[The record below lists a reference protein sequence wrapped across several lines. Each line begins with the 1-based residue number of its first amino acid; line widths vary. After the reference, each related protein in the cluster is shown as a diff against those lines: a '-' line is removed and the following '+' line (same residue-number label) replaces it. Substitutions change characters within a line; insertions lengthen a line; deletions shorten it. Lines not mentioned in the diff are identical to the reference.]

1 MSAETIK
8 ALLIEDQLGDARLTS
23 EMVAAVTG
31 TPTQL
36 SFADRLSTG
45 MRRLAKGG
53 IDVVLLDLGLPD
65 SQGLA
70 TFATVYAQV
79 SEIPIVVLTGIDDE
93 KHGVEAVQQGA
104 QDYLVKGQV
113 DGDTLLRTIRYAIE
127 RKRSQQRIHY
137 LAYYDSL
144 TSLPNRRLFHDR
156 LSQSLALA
164 RRYNRV
170 LAVLFFDLD
179 HFKTVN
185 DTLGHP
191 VGDLLLQTVAER
203 LSCLRASDTIARLGG
218 DEFAILL
225 PEITLAED
233 VSAVAEKIL
242 VALKPPF
249 AIGGNELF
257 TSTSMGI
264 SIYPNDG
271 EDPETL
277 MKNVDIAMYRAK
289 QEGGNNYQ
297 LYSPALG
304 AKVAERMAL
313 ANRLRQAL
321 EREEFVLHYQP
332 QVDLSSGHIVGVEAL
347 LRWRH
352 PDLGLVA
359 AAQFIHVAEDS
370 GLIVPIG
377 EWVLRS
383 ACAQMQTWHAAGL
396 TQLSGAV
403 NLSNGQFRQNNLL
416 ETVTRTLI
424 DTGLDPNYLV
434 LELTERTIMENADAA
449 IGVLRELHAR
459 GIQISLDD
467 FGTGH
472 CSLSC
477 LKSFPVDNLKIDQ
490 SFICGIPSNPDDA
503 VITRTVIA
511 MAHGLSLN
519 VIAEGVETAEQ
530 LAFLRKHRCDQFQG
544 YYFSQPVSAEAFT
557 QLLREP
563 VSLPG

>member
-8 ALLIEDQLGDARLTS
+8 ALLIEDQPGDARLTS

>member
-8 ALLIEDQLGDARLTS
+8 ALLIEDQPGDARLTS

-416 ETVTRTLI
+416 ETVTRTLK

>member
-416 ETVTRTLI
+416 ETVTRTLK